1 MRMIDIIAGK
11 RSGNAHSLDEI
22 NYIIN
27 GITNGIIP
35 DYQISAWLM
44 AICFNGMNIDESSM
58 LTNAMADSGNILD
71 LSEIGEFVVD
81 KHSTGGVGDKTTL
94 ILIPL
99 LAAAGI
105 PVAKLSGRGLG
116 HTGGT
121 IDKLES
127 IPGFKTSLELDEF
140 LAQVKDIG
148 AAIASQTNQLAPAD
162 GKLYALR
169 DVTATIESIP
179 LIAASVV
186 SKKIAAGANVIVLDV
201 KCGSGAFMKTLLE
214 AQDLSNTMV
223 EIGKRLNKS
232 ISVVIT
238 SMEQPLGNAVGNSL
252 EVIESIQTL
261 KNQGPE
267 DLKEL
272 CLILGA
278 VTLVKLNKAET
289 INDAKRILNCYLEDG
304 SAYNKFKEIVR
315 TQGGDDNAIDNIENL
330 PASKYVIEIKSENDG
345 YIKNVDALNIAKA
358 CKFLGAGRMKKG
370 DNIDHAVGI
379 VLNKKIGDEVLK
391 EEILAFVH
399 ANSQDFVTEAIN
411 LVKKAYNFSETAP
424 KLPELVYEILL

>member
-1 MRMIDIIAGK
+1 MRMVDIIAKK
-11 RSGNAHSLDEI
+11 RSGNAHTLEELNFLID
-22 NYIIN
+22 
-27 GITNGIIP
+27 GITKGIIP

-44 AICFNGMNIDESSM
+44 AVCFNGMNIEENSIV
-58 LTNAMADSGNILD
+58 TNGMSNSGSILD

-99 LAAAGI
+99 LAAAGL

-140 LAQVKDIG
+140 LSQVNNIG
-148 AAIASQTNQLAPAD
+148 AAIASQTNHLAPAD

-201 KCGSGAFMKTLLE
+201 KCGRGAFMKTLLE
-214 AQDLSNTMV
+214 AQELSNTMV

-278 VTLVKLNKAET
+278 VALVKLNKAEN
-289 INDAKRILNCYLEDG
+289 INEAKRILSRYLEDG
-304 SAYNKFKEIVR
+304 SAYNKFKEIIKA
-315 TQGGDDNAIDNIENL
+315 QGGDDNAIDNIENL
-330 PASKYVIEIKSENDG
+330 PASKYIIEIKSEYDG
-345 YIKNVDALNIAKA
+345 YIENVDALNIAKA
-358 CKFLGAGRMKKG
+358 CKILGAGRVKKE

-379 VLNKKIGDEVLK
+379 VLNKKICDEVQK
-391 EEILAFVH
+391 GEILAFVH
-399 ANSQDFVTEAIN
+399 ANSQDSATEAIN
-411 LVKKAYNFSETAP
+411 LVKKAYNFSETVP
-424 KLPELVYEILL
+424 KMSELVYEIIL